1 MFGTMGFSELII
13 ILVIVLIIF
22 GAGKLPQIGEGV
34 GKALRGFK
42 KEVNDIPPPENVAEQ
57 NESAATPTQIQAQPA
72 AEIAQAAQPAT
83 VAPAS
88 SAPKATSPYTPGPE
102 LTPGTTAALM
112 AAAGPQG
119 PQATQQAKPRVATVT
134 PGQAAAGSAVAQSH
148 PPPTMEDRMATP
160 APVMRAQYPPLPA
173 GAQSKPVAKRPSA
186 IVNKD
191 AVARVQAAQA
201 AMRAK
206 AAATQPAGFSAH
218 DMQGL
223 GEGLGD
229 AVRTFRQAVA
239 DVRSSVDPEMRTI
252 RAEMDSAQKE
262 LEQSIEAA
270 KQAPVLDEDAP
281 AKPL

>member
-34 GKALRGFK
+34 GKALKGFK
-42 KEVNDIPPPENVAEQ
+42 KEVNDIPPPENATEQ
-57 NESAATPTQIQAQPA
+57 NEIAATPAQIQAQPA
-72 AEIAQAAQPAT
+72 ADIPQAAQPAT
-83 VAPAS
+83 VAPAA

-112 AAAGPQG
+112 AAAGPHG
-119 PQATQQAKPRVATVT
+119 PHAIQPATPRVAPVP

-148 PPPTMEDRMATP
+148 PPPTMEERMAAP
-160 APVMRAQYPPLPA
+160 APVMRAQYPPLPP

-201 AMRAK
+201 AMRTK
-206 AAATQPAGFSAH
+206 AAQAQPSGLSAQ

-270 KQAPVLDEDAP
+270 KQAPVLDDDAS
-281 AKPL
+281 AKSV